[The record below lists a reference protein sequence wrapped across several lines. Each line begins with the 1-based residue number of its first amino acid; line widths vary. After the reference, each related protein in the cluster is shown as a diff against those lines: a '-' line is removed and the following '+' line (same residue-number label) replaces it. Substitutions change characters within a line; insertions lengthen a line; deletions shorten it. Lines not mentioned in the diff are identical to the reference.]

1 MLASR
6 AAKRRLLFNDSF
18 LPSGK
23 NINRYFRNGKKSSG
37 NGCYESCCVTPFCCQ
52 HTTNL
57 TGLDISVTDERVS
70 EMFAMILR
78 SGASCN
84 PIMHSWLGEKS
95 CVFDISVTVCFIFVR
110 TGRYSRCLSDQ
121 SCNGIKIQTIK
132 CVLQTAWPI
141 KQSHLQIS
149 KYFVVMVATHTT
161 LL

>member
-1 MLASR
+1 MR
-6 AAKRRLLFNDSF
+6 
-18 LPSGK
+18 
-23 NINRYFRNGKKSSG
+23 KKSSG

-70 EMFAMILR
+70 EMFAMILS

-84 PIMHSWLGEKS
+84 PIIMHSWLGEKG